1 MTSIALSPVVCYPL
15 ARKNLKNYTRV
26 PNSLLG
32 SAEIQKAVPEP
43 RHNII
48 IQYILKGMMS
58 NKPWAKLDMA
68 GLIRASNGRS
78 PRTIERWILEC
89 RALNY
94 IVTYTNNSTYERR
107 AVIVHPELAEN
118 VLQYFSGETPI
129 TLRSIEDSFTFYC
142 FCRDYFIPYKSPDVQ
157 RALRRAGKAIP
168 DYLFDSRPDPEP
180 PPESAQNQ
188 AENALA
194 GDKIV
199 ASWRQNCREIEGSS
213 PYIREKEICKGAT
226 EQATEKLEDGIEQ
239 NPTKPQTPSGG
250 TSVVAGLEGDNVLV
264 SLQSTQ
270 DSESSKTLLPLPP
283 LPICNANTDIYVNA
297 NINETKEDPMQNPEV
312 NAAKKKII
320 SRWNGMRR
328 AAKLSNALT
337 NTGDGTAV
345 CKFIAEFS
353 SNSSTERAI
362 DMVDRFLDFC
372 ENRSRMDSHGF
383 GLLWT
388 MARNGDLDDD
398 FEPGLAHGEPSASAF
413 RRPVSTQTPFN
424 PMQRSSASGNAKATP
439 TVATFTPSIELLSA
453 IQEWN
458 SQIPSKKVFGATQE
472 LADQY
477 EGLAG
482 KINVKEDWG
491 LLLQKCSAIAGH
503 EKAVWLNFSFA
514 MKKSVD
520 ILNGKYD
527 WMATQAEEVAAS
539 TPESAYGD
547 PTQYGRSQPIRE
559 PFYDSVHC
567 DQVEILTEANRQKVS
582 CYWLAVNLDQ
592 QLRLSGKQ
600 LEYKKLN
607 AIVNRVLM
615 DSATHDDIMTLYQ
628 CATTPEEMR
637 QQNHDF
643 IFKGIEFAKR
653 DEARLKRVMEW
664 PL

>member
-1 MTSIALSPVVCYPL
+1 MVFMNSIALSPVVCYPL

-68 GLIRASNGRS
+68 GLVRASNGRS
-78 PRTIERWILEC
+78 TRTIERWILEC

-94 IVTYTNNSTYERR
+94 IVTYTSPSTYERR
-107 AVIVHPELAEN
+107 ALIIHPELAEN

-129 TLRSIEDSFTFYC
+129 TLKSIEDSFTFCC

-157 RALRRAGKAIP
+157 RALRRAGKTIP
-168 DYLFDSRPDPEP
+168 DHLFDSTPDPDPEP
-180 PPESAQNQ
+180 PEKTV
-188 AENALA
+188 A
-194 GDKIV
+194 GDKIG
-199 ASWRQNCREIEGSS
+199 ASWRQNCREIKGSS

-226 EQATEKLEDGIEQ
+226 EEATENLEDGVEQ
-239 NPTKPQTPSGG
+239 YPSKPQTPSGSTIPVACLEDG
-250 TSVVAGLEGDNVLV
+250 TILDS
-264 SLQSTQ
+264 SQSTQ
-270 DSESSKTLLPLPP
+270 DSGSGITLLPLPP
-283 LPICNANTDIYVNA
+283 LPICNANTDIYVNTG
-297 NINETKEDPMQNPEV
+297 IKQTKEDSMQNPEM
-312 NAAKKKII
+312 NSAKKKII
-320 SRWNGMRR
+320 NRWNGMRR

-337 NTGDGTAV
+337 NTGDGMAV
-345 CKFIAEFS
+345 SKFICDFS
-353 SNSSTERAI
+353 PERAV

-398 FEPGLAHGEPSASAF
+398 FELGLAHSEPATSGFQRPAS
-413 RRPVSTQTPFN
+413 TETPFK

-439 TVATFTPSIELLSA
+439 RIAAFTPSAELLTA

-458 SQIPSKKVFGATQE
+458 GQIPSKKVFGATQE

-477 EGLAG
+477 EALAG
-482 KINVKEDWG
+482 TINIQEDWG
-491 LLLQKCSAIAGH
+491 ILLQKCSAIAGH

-514 MKKSVD
+514 MKKCVD

-615 DSATHDDIMTLYQ
+615 ESATHDDIMTLYQ

-653 DEARLKRVMEW
+653 DEPRLKRVMEW

>member
-129 TLRSIEDSFTFYC
+129 TLQSIEDSFTFYT
-142 FCRDYFIPYKSPDVQ
+142 FLRDYFIPYKSPDVQ
-157 RALRRAGKAIP
+157 RALRRAGKTIP
-168 DYLFDSRPDPEP
+168 DHLFDSTPDAVPEP
-180 PPESAQNQ
+180 L
-188 AENALA
+188 ENAVA
-194 GDKIV
+194 GDNFV

-213 PYIREKEICKGAT
+213 PYIREKEICKAAT
-226 EQATEKLEDGIEQ
+226 EEATEKLEDGIKQIVTE
-239 NPTKPQTPSGG
+239 PQTPSGG
-250 TSVVAGLEGDNVLV
+250 TDLVAALEGSNVLD
-264 SLQSTQ
+264 SLQSTK
-270 DSESSKTLLPLPP
+270 DWEDSKTLLPLPP
-283 LPICNANTDIYVNA
+283 LPICNANADIYVNEV
-297 NINETKEDPMQNPEV
+297 ITETLEKEDLMQNSEI
-312 NAAKKKII
+312 NSAKKKII
-320 SRWNGMRR
+320 NRWNGMRR

-337 NTGDGTAV
+337 NTGDGMAV
-345 CKFIAEFS
+345 SRFISDFS
-353 SNSSTERAI
+353 PERAI

-372 ENRSRMDSHGF
+372 ENRSRMDNHGF

-398 FEPGLAHGEPSASAF
+398 FEPGLAHSEPASSGF
-413 RRPVSTQTPFN
+413 QRPVSTQTPFK

-439 TVATFTPSIELLSA
+439 KPAAFTPTAELLQA

-458 SQIPSKKVFGATQE
+458 SLIPTKKVFGATQE
-472 LADQY
+472 LQDQY
-477 EGLAG
+477 EGLAET
-482 KINVKEDWG
+482 ISIQEDWAA
-491 LLLQKCSAIAGH
+491 LLQKCAAIAGH

-514 MKKSVD
+514 MKKCVD

-539 TPESAYGD
+539 TPESGYGD
-547 PTQYGRSQPIRE
+547 PAQYGRSQPLRE

-567 DQVEILTEANRQKVS
+567 DQIEILTEANRQKVS

-592 QLRLSGKQ
+592 QLRISGKH

-615 DSATHDDIMTLYQ
+615 DGATHEDIMTLYE